1 MKLLTAEQWDT
12 LWEMTLGDS
21 EKLAD
26 STVKAILSDFDL
38 VYEHEKDG
46 TIITPCD
53 HCNVQNLLETI
64 FCQDLIEGNP
74 KNAWV
79 ENSFVHFY
87 EYNSLYLSNST
98 KENWALKLIK
108 KDTKRVTTTFY
119 YRDYDGKLFKK
130 EILGISNV
138 WGSSYVRYECIIGDL
153 LVLMVPGSD
162 VVNNS
167 KSRITKKEW
176 DEAMKNVNKYN
187 FLHDEV

>member
-38 VYEHEKDG
+38 VYEDKKDG

-64 FCQDLIEGNP
+64 FCQDLIEGEP
-74 KNAWV
+74 KNVWV
-79 ENSFVHFY
+79 ENSFIHFY
-87 EYNSLYLSNST
+87 KNHSSYWSNST
-98 KENWALKLIK
+98 KENWSLRLIK
-108 KDTKRVTTTFY
+108 KDPKREATTFY
-119 YRDYDGKLFKK
+119 YRDYDGKLFRK
-130 EILGISNV
+130 EILGITNV
-138 WGSSYVRYECIIGDL
+138 WGSSYVRYWCIIGDL
-153 LVLMVPGSD
+153 LVLMVPSSD
-162 VVNNS
+162 VVNNR
-167 KSRITKKEW
+167 KNRITKKEW